1 MIMKRILPLFI
12 FSLFV
17 LSASGQY
24 RRQEVVNRILRPNNK
39 YFNFGI
45 KAGFNSS
52 MYLVSDFKIK
62 DVTIDE
68 IQNNYKIGGFIALFG
83 RFNISRHY
91 IQPEI
96 SYQISRSEITFD
108 KLGSQHPEIEPDYA
122 SIHAKIYSIEFPV
135 LYGYNIIKKGPY
147 ELSAFGGPKVKYLWK
162 QKNEITFENFEQKEM
177 KEELHPLVLSA
188 VLGVGVNI
196 SRIFFDFRYEQGLT
210 NISKTVRYDDMP
222 TPHDESNNIIFRRR
236 DAILSFSLG
245 VMF

>member
-1 MIMKRILPLFI
+1 MKRTL
-12 FSLFV
+12 SLLLLSLCV
-17 LSASGQY
+17 LSVSAQY
-24 RRQEVVNRILRPNNK
+24 KRQDMVDKILRPSNK
-39 YFNFGI
+39 DFNFGVRV
-45 KAGFNSS
+45 GFNSS

-83 RFNISRHY
+83 RFNLSRHY

-96 SYQISRSEITFD
+96 SYQVSRSEITFD

-122 SIHAKIYSIEFPV
+122 SIHAKIYSIELPV

-147 ELSAFGGPKVKYLWK
+147 GLSVFGGPKVKYLWK
-162 QKNEITFENFEQKEM
+162 RKNKITFENFEQKDM
-177 KEELHPLVLSA
+177 KEELYPLALSA
-188 VLGVGVNI
+188 VLGVAVNI
-196 SRIFFDFRYEQGLT
+196 SKIFFDFRYEQGLT
-210 NISKTVRYDDMP
+210 NISKTVTYDDMP
-222 TPHDESNNIIFRRR
+222 ALHDDSGNLVFRRR

>member
-1 MIMKRILPLFI
+1 MRRILSLFI
-12 FSLFV
+12 LSLFV
-17 LSASGQY
+17 LQASGQY
-24 RRQEVVNRILRPNNK
+24 KRQDIVNRILRSNDNR
-39 YFNFGI
+39 FNFGI
-45 KAGFNSS
+45 RAGFNST

-68 IQNNYKIGGFIALFG
+68 IQNNYKIGGFVALFG

-108 KLGSQHPEIEPDYA
+108 KLGSHHPEIEPDYA
-122 SIHAKIYSIEFPV
+122 SIYAKIHSIEFPV

-147 ELSAFGGPKVKYLWK
+147 ELSVFGGPKAKFLWK
-162 QKNEITFENFEQKEM
+162 RKNEITFGNFEQKDM
-177 KEELHPLVLSA
+177 KEELHPLTLSA

-196 SRIFFDFRYEQGLT
+196 STIFFDFRYEQGLT
-210 NISKTVRYDDMP
+210 NISKTVTYDDMH
-222 TPHDESNNIIFRRR
+222 TVQNESGLIVFRRR

>member
-1 MIMKRILPLFI
+1 MKRILSLLILSLFI
-12 FSLFV
+12 LPALAQFWKQD
-17 LSASGQY
+17 AA
-24 RRQEVVNRILRPNNK
+24 EKILKTNNK
-39 YFNFGI
+39 AFNFGVR
-45 KAGFNSS
+45 AGFNSS

-68 IQNNYKIGGFIALFG
+68 IQNNYKIGGFVALFG

-122 SIHAKIYSIEFPV
+122 SIHAKIHSIEFPV
-135 LYGYNIIKKGPY
+135 LYGFNIIKKGPY
-147 ELSAFGGPKVKYLWK
+147 GLSVFAGPKAKFLWK
-162 QKNEITFENFEQKEM
+162 KKNEITFENFEQKDME
-177 KEELHPLVLSA
+177 EELHPLCLSA

-210 NISKTVRYDDMP
+210 NISKTVTYENMP
-222 TPHDESNNIIFRRR
+222 SSKDESNNIVFRRR
-236 DAILSFSLG
+236 EAILSFSLG